1 MHQVKNGGK
10 GSNQTMER
18 ILLESTLVQIY
29 RSTQATIQKNFL
41 HTHLTTQHADPD
53 MTKTFANLASKLA
66 VHSPHTFVSGRKS
79 RHEVIDLMDK
89 GRTMLSKAEESDDN
103 EVGNES
109 SRAELDDVLVELVG

>member
-10 GSNQTMER
+10 GSNRTVER

-41 HTHLTTQHADPD
+41 HTHLTTRHADPD
-53 MTKTFANLASKLA
+53 MTKTFANLASKLV

-89 GRTMLSKAEESDDN
+89 GCTMLSKAEESDD
-103 EVGNES
+103 NES